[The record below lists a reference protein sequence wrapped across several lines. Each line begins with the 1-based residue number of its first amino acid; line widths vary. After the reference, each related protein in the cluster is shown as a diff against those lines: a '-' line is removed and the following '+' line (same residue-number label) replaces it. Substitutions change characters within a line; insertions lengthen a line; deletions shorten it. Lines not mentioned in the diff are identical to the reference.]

1 MSKRIL
7 LAREIHP
14 DLALMYERELR
25 ATGVPVVSVPNDLG
39 GFAHSSD
46 LWLED
51 GDLLDDPDTRDL
63 IGQVL
68 SSTSPPDPVPDALE
82 PVPDEEAPTY
92 RWPFQW
98 WILIVAGTIAVGLAI
113 IALTWLAQKVF

>member
-1 MSKRIL
+1 MVKQRVL

-39 GFAHSSD
+39 GFAASAD

-51 GDLLDDPDTRDL
+51 GSLLDDPDAREL

-68 SSTSPPDPVPDALE
+68 ASQSAPTDGVPDALE
-82 PVPDEEAPTY
+82 AVAYEEAPTY

-98 WILIVAGTIAVGLAI
+98 WVLI
-113 IALTWLAQKVF
+113 